1 MKALTTNEAIKMV
14 DSKQELSFDYIEEN
28 MAVVLTGENEVI
40 EGEALVHFVNN
51 FLQYSMMN
59 TEDDEKLFELNYA
72 VEHKLVRGFSLNIVL
87 SQCKGVVF
95 FDR

>member
-1 MKALTTNEAIKMV
+1 MKALTTNEAIKIV

-40 EGEALVHFVNN
+40 EGEALVHFIKN

-59 TEDDEKLFELNYA
+59 IEDEEKLFELNYA
-72 VEHKLVRGFSLNIVL
+72 VSHRVVRGFSLNIVL
-87 SQCKGVVF
+87 SQCKGVVL

>member
-1 MKALTTNEAIKMV
+1 MKALSTNEAIKMV
-14 DSKQELSFDYIEEN
+14 DSKEELSFDYLEEN
-28 MAVVLTGENEVI
+28 MAIVLTGETEVI
-40 EGEALVHFVNN
+40 EGEALVHFIDN

-59 TEDDEKLFELNYA
+59 IKDGEKLFELKYA

-87 SQCKGVVF
+87 SQCKGVVL

>member
-1 MKALTTNEAIKMV
+1 MKALSTKEAIKMV
-14 DSKQELSFDYIEEN
+14 DSKQELSFDYLEEN
-28 MAVVLTGENEVI
+28 MAIILTGENEVI
-40 EGEALVHFVNN
+40 EGEALVHFIDN

-59 TEDDEKLFELNYA
+59 IEDEEKLFELNYA
-72 VEHKLVRGFSLNIVL
+72 VAHRVVRGFSLNIVL

>member
-1 MKALTTNEAIKMV
+1 MKALSTKEAIKMV
-14 DSKQELSFDYIEEN
+14 DSKQELSFDYLEEN
-28 MAVVLTGENEVI
+28 MAIILTGENEVI
-40 EGEALVHFVNN
+40 EGEALVHFIDN

-59 TEDDEKLFELNYA
+59 IKDEEKLFELNYA

>member
-1 MKALTTNEAIKMV
+1 MKALTTDEAIKIV
-14 DSKQELSFDYIEEN
+14 DSKQELSFDYLEEN
-28 MAVVLTGENEVI
+28 MAIVLTGENEVI

-59 TEDDEKLFELNYA
+59 IEDEEKLFELNYA
-72 VEHKLVRGFSLNIVL
+72 VAHRVVRGFSLNIVL

>member
-28 MAVVLTGENEVI
+28 MAVVLTDEDEVI
-40 EGEALVHFVNN
+40 DGEALVHFVNN

-59 TEDDEKLFELNYA
+59 IEDEEKLFQLNYA
-72 VEHKLVRGFSLNIVL
+72 VAHRVVRGFSLNIIL

>member
-1 MKALTTNEAIKMV
+1 MKALTTSEAIKIV

-40 EGEALVHFVNN
+40 EGEALVHFIKN

-59 TEDDEKLFELNYA
+59 TEDDEELFELNYA
-72 VEHKLVRGFSLNIVL
+72 VAHRVVRGFSLNIVL

>member
-1 MKALTTNEAIKMV
+1 MKALTTNEAIKIV

-72 VEHKLVRGFSLNIVL
+72 VAHRVVRGFSLNIVL

>member
-1 MKALTTNEAIKMV
+1 MKALTTNEAIKIV

-40 EGEALVHFVNN
+40 DGEALVHFIDN

-59 TEDDEKLFELNYA
+59 IKDEEKLFELNYA
-72 VEHKLVRGFSLNIVL
+72 VEHKLVRGFSLNIIL
-87 SQCKGVVF
+87 SQCKGVVL

>member
-1 MKALTTNEAIKMV
+1 MKALTTSEAIKIV

-40 EGEALVHFVNN
+40 EGEALVHFIKN

-59 TEDDEKLFELNYA
+59 TEDEEKLFELNYA
-72 VEHKLVRGFSLNIVL
+72 VSHRVVRGFSLNIVL

>member
-1 MKALTTNEAIKMV
+1 MKALTTSEAIKIV

-40 EGEALVHFVNN
+40 EGEALVHFIKN

-59 TEDDEKLFELNYA
+59 IEDEEKLFELNYA
-72 VEHKLVRGFSLNIVL
+72 VAHRVVRGFSLNIVL

>member
-1 MKALTTNEAIKMV
+1 MKALSTKEAIKLV
-14 DSKQELSFDYIEEN
+14 DSKQELSFDYLEEN
-28 MAVVLTGENEVI
+28 MAIVLTGENEVI

-51 FLQYSMMN
+51 FLQYSMVN
-59 TEDDEKLFELNYA
+59 IKDEEKLFELNYA
-72 VEHKLVRGFSLNIVL
+72 VTHRVVRGFSLNIVL